1 MKPIVNPYA
10 ATCGET
16 AASVD
21 TKAST
26 STSNVVDSANDGLTS
41 QTQRTNIEEVND
53 TASGLHV
60 QVHRGYQAHRS
71 QYWWDTIVS
80 NARWFRVK
88 YKSGRFGK
96 QCETPCWTT
105 FYGGRTEYQ
114 PYEPVPDWL
123 QPLVDEVSRDLNMPT
138 PFNAMLLRLYFDG
151 NDEIAWH
158 TDGRT
163 FLGNAPTIASL
174 SFGANATFEMR
185 RMHNVWP
192 PLDGSARDCVDRTTP
207 QRNFVVGDGDM
218 LVMMGATQKHWH
230 HRVPKEKGR
239 MPRLNINFRMILGG
253 PDAERGQQTYYKY
266 MVHGDEESP
275 KSLRYEEIM
284 KMKGGM
290 MNFTRAVGKPKIECE
305 SREKKDEKECAI
317 ESSSTKNDA
326 SKNALSNDV
335 ASYLSAEKVDEATF
349 MSLPDEIR
357 RELVSEWMSR
367 RMVASA
373 SRPLTTGLK
382 RHHENSNSIVKN
394 KSGCTG
400 GKKTQGIG
408 SGCGGEPAAGKK
420 KRMGTLDV
428 FFKQR

>member
-1 MKPIVNPYA
+1 MMFFGISLTPSHALPPHAPPLPSPRRHSSLLSIRSMKPVINPYA

-26 STSNVVDSANDGLTS
+26 STLCNTLVDNTCSFDNAAIDDGLKS
-41 QTQRTNIEEVND
+41 RTQCATMEEVND
-53 TASGLHV
+53 TAKGLHV
-60 QVHRGYQAHRS
+60 QVHRGYQSHRA

-114 PYEPVPDWL
+114 PYEPVPEWL
-123 QPLVDEVSRDLNMPT
+123 QPLVEEVSRDLNMPM

-192 PLDGSARDCVDRTTP
+192 PLDGSAGDCIDRTTS

-266 MVHGDEESP
+266 MVHGDEELP
-275 KSLRYEEIM
+275 KSLTYEEIM
-284 KMKGGM
+284 KMRGGM
-290 MNFTRAVGKPKIECE
+290 MNFTCAVGKPKIEQE
-305 SREKKDEKECAI
+305 SREKKDEKECPVERPSCA
-317 ESSSTKNDA
+317 KM
-326 SKNALSNDV
+326 ALWWIT
-335 ASYLSAEKVDEATF
+335 ALQ
-349 MSLPDEIR
+349 R
-357 RELVSEWMSR
+357 
-367 RMVASA
+367 
-373 SRPLTTGLK
+373 K
-382 RHHENSNSIVKN
+382 RCQLMWLRI
-394 KSGCTG
+394 
-400 GKKTQGIG
+400 
-408 SGCGGEPAAGKK
+408 
-420 KRMGTLDV
+420 
-428 FFKQR
+428 